1 MRLHGRFI
9 IQISILGFVLIDYVR
24 SNKYTNTWA
33 LHIEGGEA
41 VARSLARK
49 HGFIYVDQVRKKKGK
64 FYSVSIIF
72 YYFPTMFSNL
82 IKRFIPSTT
91 HIYLMILSNDQIIK
105 IYLLCTLKKK

>member
-49 HGFIYVDQVRKKKGK
+49 HGFIYVDQVRKKKTS
-64 FYSVSIIF
+64 FIVFLSFFIIF
-72 YYFPTMFSNL
+72 P
-82 IKRFIPSTT
+82 
-91 HIYLMILSNDQIIK
+91 
-105 IYLLCTLKKK
+105 LCLAI

>member
-49 HGFIYVDQVRKKKGK
+49 HGFIYVDQVRKKKEK

-72 YYFPTMFSNL
+72 YYFPIMFSPMFSNL

-105 IYLLCTLKKK
+105 

>member
-49 HGFIYVDQVRKKKGK
+49 HGFIYVDQVRKKKRSNIV
-64 FYSVSIIF
+64 FV
-72 YYFPTMFSNL
+72 YFF
-82 IKRFIPSTT
+82 
-91 HIYLMILSNDQIIK
+91 
-105 IYLLCTLKKK
+105 

>member
-49 HGFIYVDQVRKKKGK
+49 HGFIYVDQVRKKKRS
-64 FYSVSIIF
+64 FIVFLSFFIF
-72 YYFPTMFSNL
+72 FPIMFSNL
-82 IKRFIPSTT
+82 IKRFIPS
-91 HIYLMILSNDQIIK
+91 MILSNDQIIK
-105 IYLLCTLKKK
+105 

>member
-49 HGFIYVDQVRKKKGK
+49 HGFIYVDQVRKKRS
-64 FYSVSIIF
+64 FIVFLSFF
-72 YYFPTMFSNL
+72 YYFSIMFSNI

-91 HIYLMILSNDQIIK
+91 HIHFMILSNDQIIK
-105 IYLLCTLKKK
+105 

>member
-49 HGFIYVDQVRKKKGK
+49 HGFIYVDQVRKKRDK

-72 YYFPTMFSNL
+72 YYFPIMFSNL

-105 IYLLCTLKKK
+105 